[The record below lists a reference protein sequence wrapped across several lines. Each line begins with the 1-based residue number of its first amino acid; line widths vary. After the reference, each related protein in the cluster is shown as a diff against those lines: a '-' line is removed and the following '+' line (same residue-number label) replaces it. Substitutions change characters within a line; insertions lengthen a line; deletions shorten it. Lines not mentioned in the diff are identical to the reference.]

1 MEFIKE
7 KSMFMVFAIMIIGI
21 TCLGALSN
29 ERMETDKIEE
39 HTEYIAANIY

>member
-1 MEFIKE
+1 MEFLKE
-7 KSMFMVFAIMIIGI
+7 RSMFMLFTIMIVGI
-21 TCLGALSN
+21 TFLGALSN